1 MFCKERCI
9 PYVLHS
15 VCALSGGQQ
24 KKFLGGWRRNYKE
37 TQKTGA
43 KQQEGMIPLLAP
55 MPTADQ
61 PPIHLQRLG
70 WVVSKQHWYVL

>member
-1 MFCKERCI
+1 M
-9 PYVLHS
+9 
-15 VCALSGGQQ
+15 CALSLGQQ
-24 KKFLGGWRRNYKE
+24 KKFLGEWRRRDYKE

-43 KQQEGMIPLLAP
+43 KQQEGMVSLLAP

-70 WVVSKQHWYVL
+70 WVVSKQHRYVL